1 MLLTI
6 DAQMYNA
13 ENVVLSYYYT
23 SADMLGSKLVS
34 VNRQQMA

>member
-13 ENVVLSYYYT
+13 ENVVLSYLERVEVECGQC
-23 SADMLGSKLVS
+23 M
-34 VNRQQMA
+34 